1 VTAVVLLILAV
12 IWAAVLVPPWLQT
25 RRETRPGDS
34 IASFRNQLTV
44 LERATPGY
52 RPADATVTHLPRRP
66 AAAGT
71 TARLA
76 GRPALDLPMPR
87 RSEVKRRR
95 RDVFLTLLGAVGLTF
110 VLALVLGG
118 PVWGLHLLVDL
129 AFAGYVGM
137 LVKVQQH
144 STERDQK
151 LRYLPQAPASR
162 RPEPALLL
170 RRSAN

>member
-12 IWAAVLVPPWLQT
+12 IWAAVLVPPWLQS

-44 LERATPGY
+44 LQRATPGA
-52 RPADATVTHLPRRP
+52 RPVEGTVTQLPRRAGP
-66 AAAGT
+66 VATAA
-71 TARLA
+71 R
-76 GRPALDLPMPR
+76 RPAPEVGMPR
-87 RSEVKRRR
+87 RSEVRRRR

-110 VLALVLGG
+110 ILAVMLGG
-118 PVWGLHLLVDL
+118 PVWGLHVLVDL
-129 AFAGYVGM
+129 AFVGYVFM
-137 LVKVQQH
+137 LVKVQQQAA
-144 STERDQK
+144 EREMK
-151 LRYLPQAPASR
+151 LRYLPEARASR